1 MASSGTST
9 KTLILSAATS
19 AAASAFFLRE
29 FVPSSIQDQV
39 FSAFNGLLYR
49 LSNQLTI
56 VVEESEGYTPNRM
69 YKAAETY
76 LASAVVPSASTAR
89 RLRVNVSYDDDETG
103 GDPDSTDVRSAAVQ
117 ITIDKGEEV
126 VDFYKGV
133 KFLWRVAIRESNRNS
148 GVRNR
153 GRFRFFYDHGG
164 PTEVKYY
171 ELTFHKRY
179 RDFAI
184 KSYLPH
190 ILDQAKAIRDE
201 AKILK
206 LYTNNEEQM
215 WSPVKLRHPATFD
228 AVAMDGKKKQAL
240 IDDLSRFVQR
250 KEYYKRI
257 GKAWKRGYLLYGP
270 PGTGKSTL
278 IAAMANFLRFD
289 IYDLE
294 LTEVRSNAVL
304 RSLLINT
311 SSRSILVIEDIDCS
325 AELQQRDKE
334 KKSKPKEEGSPNDDE
349 SKVTLSGLLN
359 FVDGLWSSCGDER
372 IIIFTTNYKDRLD
385 PALLRPGRMDMHIH
399 MGYCD
404 SAGFRVLASNYHS
417 LKEHP
422 LFAEIDSLIETVEV
436 TPAEVAEALMRSD
449 DVEIALKGLI
459 KLLTD
464 KRREADEAKKKE
476 EDASTSVKQGC
487 QEEITAEL
495 SGSE

>member
-1 MASSGTST
+1 
-9 KTLILSAATS
+9 
-19 AAASAFFLRE
+19 
-29 FVPSSIQDQV
+29 
-39 FSAFNGLLYR
+39 
-49 LSNQLTI
+49 
-56 VVEESEGYTPNRM
+56 M

-153 GRFRFFYDHGG
+153 GRFRFFYDQGG

-171 ELTFHKRY
+171 ELCFHKRY

-201 AKILK
+201 AKLLK
-206 LYTNNEEQM
+206 LYTNNEEEM
-215 WSPVKLRHPATFD
+215 WTPIKLRHPATFN
-228 AVAMDGKKKQAL
+228 AVAMNGDKKKAL

-334 KKSKPKEEGSPNDDE
+334 KKSKPKEEGNDDE

-464 KRREADEAKKKE
+464 KK
-476 EDASTSVKQGC
+476 G
-487 QEEITAEL
+487 
-495 SGSE
+495 G